1 MTKAVIQTLMTNKER
16 EKKNVMKQKWTLSA
30 KQVELKIN
38 SQLVAH
44 WQTEQ
49 ETVWNRKMKDVKFL
63 MSWWLIWSIYN
74 KRWAIQIKNNVHSN
88 ESCRLFPL
96 KWETHLSECFQD
108 TRAHK
113 KQKAKRVY
121 TGVESSHVVVWN
133 TVINVWINIDSA
145 LLLATRRQRLHVQG
159 VVGVLSC
166 STQTLIHTEIKLDEL
181 EVASWSDMMTLKS
194 FMIKFSHF

>member
-1 MTKAVIQTLMTNKER
+1 MNIKC
-16 EKKNVMKQKWTLSA
+16 
-30 KQVELKIN
+30 KIRWAED
-38 SQLVAH
+38 SHLVAH
-44 WQTEQ
+44 WPTEQ
-49 ETVWNRKMKDVKFL
+49 ERVWNRKMKDVKFL

-74 KRWAIQIKNNVHSN
+74 KRWAIPIKNNVHSN

-121 TGVESSHVVVWN
+121 TGVESSHVVMWN

-181 EVASWSDMMTLKS
+181 EVESWSDMMTLSYQFWIFCRMCCNVHDKVQS
-194 FMIKFSHF
+194 FLIREVFF